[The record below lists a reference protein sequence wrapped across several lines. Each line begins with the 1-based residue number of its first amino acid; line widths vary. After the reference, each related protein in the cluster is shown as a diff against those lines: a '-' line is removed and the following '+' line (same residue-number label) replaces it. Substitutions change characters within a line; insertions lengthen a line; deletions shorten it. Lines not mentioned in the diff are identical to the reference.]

1 MLQTAGVLEIGAT
14 GRLGLPKHIDQ
25 LRVVDT
31 PPEGRLG
38 AVVRGTDG
46 VFDAYVI
53 DEAGRVHVELR
64 GYRTEALAQVDEALR
79 GPLAGCCRDARFQ
92 RIAIVNREG
101 EPAMRL
107 IAAVRERNASGASC
121 RTIAL
126 YTDPDRY
133 AMFVRQADGPTA
145 SARPS

>member
-1 MLQTAGVLEIGAT
+1 MAAPRLVELCFQTAGVLEIGAT

-79 GPLAGCCRDARFQ
+79 GPLAE
-92 RIAIVNREG
+92 V
-101 EPAMRL
+101 L
-107 IAAVRERNASGASC
+107 S
-121 RTIAL
+121 
-126 YTDPDRY
+126 
-133 AMFVRQADGPTA
+133 
-145 SARPS
+145 